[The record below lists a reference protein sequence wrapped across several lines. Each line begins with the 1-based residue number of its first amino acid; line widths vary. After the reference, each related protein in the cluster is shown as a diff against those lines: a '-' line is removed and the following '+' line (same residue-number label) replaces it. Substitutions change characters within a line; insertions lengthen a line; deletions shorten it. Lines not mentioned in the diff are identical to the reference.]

1 MNESTSLGDATCRI
15 VVMQILARLAAEPRH
30 SSEVARTRDETWDV
44 RRGKGRASC
53 GCNLA

>member
-30 SSEVARTRDETWDV
+30 SSEVARARDQT
-44 RRGKGRASC
+44 
-53 GCNLA
+53 